1 MKALKKLAL
10 VSAVSMISAGAFAM
24 EAMDDESMASATG
37 QDGITIL
44 IAPGA
49 KTGTQ
54 LAALGVSDATMA
66 QIDVGGTINNGATQ
80 GVGTNNAFK
89 GLSISSIVIH
99 DDDGIATAG
108 NSGALVIGSGGADS
122 TAVFADDTQPIVVT
136 IDMIGDANGDATTT
150 DPMLNVAISTPTLAI
165 ATGDIYVADSNAVA
179 DEAVVGRDT
188 NSDGDATDTEVDG
201 STNSNKIKILSGL
214 EIVMGASTT
223 TIQLGSET
231 QGGMIAMNASITGGL
246 TINNFELF
254 DANSGGSIQAKSLTI
269 KNNGGAN
276 LNANVLVNAVGAAGP
291 LGEGLYA
298 TVLQFGDAVNGA
310 DIALNNVA
318 IGATGTTNIIGDVQI
333 LGLNVA
339 GTTMVIRGH

>member
-1 MKALKKLAL
+1 MKMLKKLAL

-44 IAPGA
+44 IAPGT

-54 LAALGVSDATMA
+54 LAALGVSEATLDA
-66 QIDVGGTINNGATQ
+66 IDVGGVTNTG
-80 GVGTNNAFK
+80 GTAQTSTDLSYK

-99 DDDGIATAG
+99 DDDGIAGRG
-108 NSGALVIGSGGADS
+108 NSGALVIGTGGADS
-122 TAVFADDTQPIVVT
+122 TAVFADDTSPIVVS
-136 IDMIGDANGDATTT
+136 IDMIGDANGDNATT
-150 DPMLNVAISTPTLAI
+150 DPMLNVAITTPTLAI
-165 ATGDIYVADSNAVA
+165 STGDIYVADSNAVA
-179 DEAVVGRDT
+179 NEAVVGRDT
-188 NSDGDATDTEVDG
+188 NGDGDATDAEIDG
-201 STNSNKIKILSGL
+201 TTNSNRIKILSGL
-214 EIVMGASTT
+214 EIIMGASTT
-223 TIQLGSET
+223 TIQLGSEN
-231 QGGMIAMNASITGGL
+231 QGGMIAMNTTLIGGL

-254 DANSGGSIQAKSLTI
+254 DANSGGSIQASSLSI
-269 KNNGGAN
+269 KNNGGAD